1 MGSTLVHKGATDDT
15 SILACSHD
23 AGEKTNDEML
33 SFYYQ
38 NVRSI
43 KCKTN
48 DFYVSVSACDYNII
62 ALSETWLD
70 EAVYDS
76 EIFPADFTVYR

>member
-1 MGSTLVHKGATDDT
+1 M
-15 SILACSHD
+15 I
-23 AGEKTNDEML
+23 

-43 KCKTN
+43 KGKTN
-48 DFYVSVSACDYNII
+48 DFYVSVSACDYDII

-70 EAVYDS
+70 ESVHDN
-76 EIFPADFTVYR
+76 ELFPADFTVYRCDRPKSSIHGSRGGGVLLAV